1 MRARAMALT
10 RTWTMTGAMTGVVML
25 TAACGSGSSSNDA
38 GVPSFADEPGID
50 ILRAAATDMGA
61 VKSLHFAGDVTSN
74 GKKIHVDLRSSTAGQ
89 CQGSFTIGQGVAQI
103 VASDGKAWMKPDD
116 AFWEQEAPGQAAQVE
131 QLVGDKWVSIPL
143 SSGLSKVCDL
153 DNLLS
158 KLTPTSQKQ
167 AKGTKVV
174 GTTQVGGTDAVQVQG
189 ESKQGDTVSAWIA
202 TGDPHHVL
210 KLDVTDGSSP
220 GTLVFSEFDTPL
232 DITTP
237 APGEVADIPGQ

>member
-10 RTWTMTGAMTGVVML
+10 MTGTMTGVAML
-25 TAACGSGSSSNDA
+25 TAACGGGSSSSDT
-38 GVPSFADEPGID
+38 GTSSFAHEPGID
-50 ILRAAATDMGA
+50 ILRTAATDMGA
-61 VKSLHFAGDVTSN
+61 VKSMHFAGDVTSN

-89 CQGSFTIGQGVAQI
+89 CQGSFTIGTGVAQI

-116 AFWEQEAPGQAAQVE
+116 AFWEQEAPGQAGQIE

-143 SSGLSKVCDL
+143 SSGLSRVCDL

-167 AKGTKVV
+167 AKDTQVV

-189 ESKQGDTVSAWIA
+189 RSKQGDTVSAWIA
-202 TGDPHHVL
+202 LGDPHHVL

-237 APGEVADIPGQ
+237 APSEVVDVPGQ